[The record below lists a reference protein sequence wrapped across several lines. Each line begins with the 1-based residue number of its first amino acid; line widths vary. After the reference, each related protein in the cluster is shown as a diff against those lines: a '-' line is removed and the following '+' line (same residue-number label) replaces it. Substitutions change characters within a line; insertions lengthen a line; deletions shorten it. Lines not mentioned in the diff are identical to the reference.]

1 MLNSQHCDTL
11 CNPPIPAVTSTSV
24 FVQTDNN
31 GLCDFPLLH
40 LLIVCF
46 SLIYLKLLG
55 QLENTGPPPAE
66 KEMISS
72 LPTVCISEE
81 QTGSDTSHR
90 NTSSNIF
97 LIIFTLSFVPY
108 LSFLPLLPSFLP
120 LPFYFLSLNPFFNV
134 STSFASLVFL
144 LLLLPC

>member
-1 MLNSQHCDTL
+1 MSNSQHCDTL

-31 GLCDFPLLH
+31 GLCDFPSLH

-46 SLIYLKLLG
+46 SLIYPKLLG

-81 QTGSDTSHR
+81 QTGSDT
-90 NTSSNIF
+90 
-97 LIIFTLSFVPY
+97 
-108 LSFLPLLPSFLP
+108 
-120 LPFYFLSLNPFFNV
+120 
-134 STSFASLVFL
+134 
-144 LLLLPC
+144 